1 MTIPP
6 ANVRQN
12 LIWAWSCAPKQKL
25 VLLALNDYM
34 GGGKAT
40 CWAKTPELMSK
51 TSLPRPTLYRALKA
65 LQAAKVITRIG
76 SDWSIDF
83 DRLAVSQGDKSSH
96 SETIPKRVRVSQ
108 RDKAV
113 SLRDGSSH
121 CDTPVSHCEISSK
134 EEPPTEPPTSTTH
147 KPPTPSASRRA
158 RGGVSESPFEV
169 FWRTYPR
176 REAKRAAETAY
187 ERAVKR
193 VAQRNASPPDTPTSR
208 GVIAAAHEYLRDRAE
223 TFANSPAGQCGDYI
237 PHPSTWLDQE
247 RFEDDESDWRQPGQ
261 IESSSTRD
269 ATVETIREPLP
280 LSEHRAPGEGSVR
293 WYECGGLWSE

>member
-1 MTIPP
+1 MKRT
-6 ANVRQN
+6 
-12 LIWAWSCAPKQKL
+12 
-25 VLLALNDYM
+25 ALY
-34 GGGKAT
+34 K
-40 CWAKTPELMSK
+40 
-51 TSLPRPTLYRALKA
+51 ALKA
-65 LQAAKVITRIG
+65 LQSAGLIVRQAN
-76 SDWSIDF
+76 DWSIRF
-83 DRLAVSQGDKSSH
+83 DALAVRNTDDSSATRTV
-96 SETIPKRVRVSQ
+96 EAPQPVRNTDATVRHADEQSAT
-108 RDKAV
+108 RTPPSV
-113 SLRDGSSH
+113 LR
-121 CDTPVSHCEISSK
+121 ISSK